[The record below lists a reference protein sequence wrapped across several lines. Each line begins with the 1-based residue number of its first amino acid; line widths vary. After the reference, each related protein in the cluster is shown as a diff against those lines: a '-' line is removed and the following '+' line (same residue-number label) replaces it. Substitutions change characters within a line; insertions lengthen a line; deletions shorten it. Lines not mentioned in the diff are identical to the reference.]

1 MRIKNYKIKTE
12 SHHLTTIALR
22 FCSIIHDNTLTEIIT
37 SHISPDIFNPEWS
50 KKGMYSHIL
59 FCLSRA
65 KIRDLSWI
73 WDKNGEKTS

>member
-37 SHISPDIFNPEWS
+37 SHISPAI
-50 KKGMYSHIL
+50 
-59 FCLSRA
+59 
-65 KIRDLSWI
+65 
-73 WDKNGEKTS
+73 DKSCI

>member
-37 SHISPDIFNPEWS
+37 SHISPAI
-50 KKGMYSHIL
+50 
-59 FCLSRA
+59 
-65 KIRDLSWI
+65 
-73 WDKNGEKTS
+73 DKSCIKHLTVKV

>member
-37 SHISPDIFNPEWS
+37 SHISPAI
-50 KKGMYSHIL
+50 
-59 FCLSRA
+59 
-65 KIRDLSWI
+65 
-73 WDKNGEKTS
+73 DKSCIKHLTVKLKTVIHF